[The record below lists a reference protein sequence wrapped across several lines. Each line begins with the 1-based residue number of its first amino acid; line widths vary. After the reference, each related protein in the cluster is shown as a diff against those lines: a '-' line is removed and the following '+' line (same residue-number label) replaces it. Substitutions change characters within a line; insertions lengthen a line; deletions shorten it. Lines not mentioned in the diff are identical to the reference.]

1 MSQDP
6 AQALA
11 AVIPLE
17 LRELLRGRQ
26 LVLARPVG
34 GPHAG
39 RHTGVR
45 AGLGD
50 QFRGHRP
57 YSPGDDPRRID
68 WRAVARRDRLV
79 LRQTD
84 AEDALSLVLLV
95 DASGGMA
102 YGTGASNKLRHASAL
117 AGALAH
123 LALRQGDNLGFGL
136 GRAGALE
143 LAQLRPR
150 AGASRLAALAHALT
164 REPAGVCPWPDLVAA
179 IAPSLPRRSLVL
191 LLSDLL
197 DPDPRKPDADTL
209 LLQNLAALRSR
220 GHDVVLVQVLHRDE
234 LEFPWTERG
243 MLRFED
249 PRGAREALAG
259 HAPSLRAD
267 YLARLHTH
275 LAALERGCA
284 DAGLHLHRSVS
295 DEPLTGTLLALLA
308 RLAGHPEPTPLTAP
322 ALEARR

>member
-11 AVIPLE
+11 AVVPPE
-17 LRELLRGRQ
+17 LRDLLRGRQ

-50 QFRGHRP
+50 QFRGHVP

-95 DASGGMA
+95 DAAGGMA
-102 YGTGASNKLRHASAL
+102 YGTGTSNKQRHAAAL
-117 AGALAH
+117 AAALAH
-123 LALRQGDNLGFGL
+123 LALRQGDNLGFAL

-150 AGASRLAALAHALT
+150 SGPSRLGALAHALT
-164 REPAGVCPWPDLVAA
+164 REASGVCPLPDLVAA
-179 IAPSLPRRSLVL
+179 VAPTLPRRSLVL

-197 DPDPRKPDADTL
+197 DPDPTRPDADEQL
-209 LLQNLAALRSR
+209 LRGLAALRSR

-234 LEFPWTERG
+234 LELPWTERG

-249 PRGAREALAG
+249 PRGAREAVEG
-259 HAPSLRAD
+259 HAPGLRGA
-267 YLARLHTH
+267 YLERLHAH
-275 LAALERGCA
+275 LGGLERGCA
-284 DAGLHLHRSVS
+284 ESGLHLHRTVT
-295 DEPLTGTLLALLA
+295 DEPLTGALLALLA
-308 RLAGHPEPTPLTAP
+308 RLSGHPEPAP
-322 ALEARR
+322 TLEPAGARR

>member
-11 AVIPLE
+11 AVVPPE
-17 LRELLRGRQ
+17 LRDLLRGRQ

-39 RHTGVR
+39 RHAGVR

-50 QFRGHRP
+50 QFRGHVP

-95 DASGGMA
+95 DAAGGMA
-102 YGTGASNKLRHASAL
+102 YGTGTSNKQRHAAAL
-117 AGALAH
+117 AAALAH
-123 LALRQGDNLGFGL
+123 LALRQGDNLGFAL

-150 AGASRLAALAHALT
+150 SGPSRLGALAHALT
-164 REPAGVCPWPDLVAA
+164 REASGVCPLPDLVAA
-179 IAPSLPRRSLVL
+179 VAPTLPRRSLVL

-197 DPDPRKPDADTL
+197 DPDPTRPDGDEQL
-209 LLQNLAALRSR
+209 LRGLAALRSR

-234 LEFPWTERG
+234 LELPWTERG

-249 PRGAREALAG
+249 PRGAREAVEG
-259 HAPSLRAD
+259 HAPGLRGA
-267 YLARLHTH
+267 YLERLHAH
-275 LAALERGCA
+275 LGGLERGCA
-284 DAGLHLHRSVS
+284 ESGLHLHRTVT
-295 DEPLTGTLLALLA
+295 DEPLTGALLALLA
-308 RLAGHPEPTPLTAP
+308 RLSGHPEPAP
-322 ALEARR
+322 TLEPAGARR

>member
-11 AVIPLE
+11 AVVPPE
-17 LRELLRGRQ
+17 LRDLLRGRQ
-26 LVLARPVG
+26 LALARPVG
-34 GPHAG
+34 GPNAG
-39 RHTGVR
+39 RHTSAR

-68 WRAVARRDRLV
+68 WRAAARRDRLV

-84 AEDALSLVLLV
+84 AEDALALVLLV

-102 YGTGASNKLRHASAL
+102 YGTGASNKQRHAGAL

-123 LALRQGDNLGFGL
+123 LALRQGDRVGFGV
-136 GRAGALE
+136 GRDGALE

-150 AGASRLAALAHALT
+150 AGSPRLAALAHALT

-179 IAPSLPRRSLVL
+179 VAPALPRRSLVL
-191 LLSDLL
+191 LFSDLL
-197 DPDPRKPDADTL
+197 DPDPGRPDADL
-209 LLQNLAALRSR
+209 LLLRGLAAVRSR

-234 LEFPWTERG
+234 LELPWTERG

-249 PRGAREALAG
+249 PRGAREPVEG
-259 HAPSLRAD
+259 HAPGLRAA
-267 YLARLHTH
+267 YLERLRAH
-275 LAALERGCA
+275 LAGLGRGCA
-284 DAGLHLHRSVS
+284 DAGLHLHRTVT
-295 DEPLTGTLLALLA
+295 DEPLTGALLGLLA
-308 RLAGHPEPTPLTAP
+308 RLAGRPEPTEAP
-322 ALEARR
+322 R

>member
-1 MSQDP
+1 MSIDP

-11 AVIPLE
+11 AVVPPE

-39 RHTGVR
+39 RHASVR

-57 YSPGDDPRRID
+57 YAPGDDPRRLD

-95 DASGGMA
+95 DGGGGMA
-102 YGTGASNKLRHASAL
+102 HGVGDANKLRHAAGL

-123 LALRQGDNLGFGL
+123 LALRQGDRVGFAC
-136 GRAGALE
+136 GRAGAAE
-143 LAQLRPR
+143 LAQVRPQ
-150 AGASRLAALAHALT
+150 AGASRLAALAHALL
-164 REPAGVCPWPDLVAA
+164 RAPEGVCPWPALVAGA
-179 IAPSLPRRSLVL
+179 APTLPRRSLVV

-197 DPDPRKPDADTL
+197 DPDPTRPDADEQL
-209 LLQNLAALRSR
+209 LRGLAAVRSR

-234 LEFPWTERG
+234 LEFPWTDQG
-243 MLRFED
+243 LWRFED
-249 PRGAREALAG
+249 ARGVRAPLEGRAAG
-259 HAPSLRAD
+259 MRDAYLERLRA
-267 YLARLHTH
+267 H
-275 LAALERGCA
+275 LEQLERACA
-284 DAGLHLHRSVS
+284 GAGLHLHRSVT
-295 DEPLTGTLLALLA
+295 DAPLTAALLALLA
-308 RLAGHPEPTPLTAP
+308 RLSGRPEPA
-322 ALEARR
+322 EARP

>member
-11 AVIPLE
+11 AVVPPE
-17 LRELLRGRQ
+17 LRDLLRGRQ

-50 QFRGHRP
+50 QFRGHVP

-95 DASGGMA
+95 DAAGGMA
-102 YGTGASNKLRHASAL
+102 YGTGTSNKQRHAAAL
-117 AGALAH
+117 AAALAH
-123 LALRQGDNLGFGL
+123 LALRQGDNLGFAL
-136 GRAGALE
+136 GRDGALE

-150 AGASRLAALAHALT
+150 SGPSRLGALAHALT
-164 REPAGVCPWPDLVAA
+164 REASGVCPLPDLVAA
-179 IAPSLPRRSLVL
+179 VAPTLPRRSLVL

-197 DPDPRKPDADTL
+197 DPDPTRPDADEQL
-209 LLQNLAALRSR
+209 LRGLAALRSR

-234 LEFPWTERG
+234 LELPWTERG

-249 PRGAREALAG
+249 PRGAREAVEG
-259 HAPSLRAD
+259 HAPGLRPA
-267 YLARLHTH
+267 YLERLHAH
-275 LAALERGCA
+275 LGGLERGCA
-284 DAGLHLHRSVS
+284 ESGLHLHRTVT
-295 DEPLTGTLLALLA
+295 DEPLTGALLALLA
-308 RLAGHPEPTPLTAP
+308 RLSGHPEPAP
-322 ALEARR
+322 TLEPAGARR

>member
-11 AVIPLE
+11 AVVPPE
-17 LRELLRGRQ
+17 LRDLLRGRQ

-39 RHTGVR
+39 RHTGVG

-50 QFRGHRP
+50 QFRGHVP

-95 DASGGMA
+95 DAAGGMA
-102 YGTGASNKLRHASAL
+102 YGTGTSNKQRHAAAL
-117 AGALAH
+117 AAALAH
-123 LALRQGDNLGFGL
+123 LALRQGDNLGFAL
-136 GRAGALE
+136 GRDGALE

-150 AGASRLAALAHALT
+150 SGPSRLGALAHALT
-164 REPAGVCPWPDLVAA
+164 REASGVCPLPDLVAA
-179 IAPSLPRRSLVL
+179 VAPTLPRRSLVL

-197 DPDPRKPDADTL
+197 DPDPTRPDADEQFL
-209 LLQNLAALRSR
+209 RGLAALRSR

-234 LEFPWTERG
+234 LELPWTERG

-249 PRGAREALAG
+249 PRGAREAVEG
-259 HAPSLRAD
+259 HAPGLRPA
-267 YLARLHTH
+267 YLERLHAH
-275 LAALERGCA
+275 LGGLERGCA
-284 DAGLHLHRSVS
+284 ESGLHLHRTVT
-295 DEPLTGTLLALLA
+295 DEPLTGALLALLA
-308 RLAGHPEPTPLTAP
+308 RLSGHPEPAPTPEP
-322 ALEARR
+322 AGARR

>member
-11 AVIPLE
+11 AVVPPE
-17 LRELLRGRQ
+17 LRDLLRGRQ

-39 RHTGVR
+39 RHLGVR

-57 YSPGDDPRRID
+57 YSPGDDPRHID

-95 DASGGMA
+95 DGGGGMA
-102 YGTGASNKLRHASAL
+102 YGTGTSNKLRHASAL

-123 LALRQGDNLGFGL
+123 LALRQGDRLGFAL
-136 GRAGALE
+136 GRGGALE

-150 AGASRLAALAHALT
+150 AGGARLAALAHALT
-164 REPAGVCPWPDLVAA
+164 REPAGLCPLPDLVAA
-179 IAPSLPRRSLVL
+179 VAPGLPRRSLVL

-197 DPDPRKPDADTL
+197 DPDPTLTDGDAQL
-209 LLQNLAALRSR
+209 LRGLAALRSR

-234 LEFPWTERG
+234 LELPWTERG

-249 PRGAREALAG
+249 PRGVREPLEG
-259 HAPSLRAD
+259 HAAGLRAD
-267 YLARLHTH
+267 YLERLHSH
-275 LAALERGCA
+275 LAALARGCA

-295 DEPLTGTLLALLA
+295 DEPLTGALLALLA
-308 RLAGHPEPTPLTAP
+308 RLAGHPEPAP
-322 ALEARR
+322 MPAERRR

>member
-11 AVIPLE
+11 AVVPPE
-17 LRELLRGRQ
+17 LRDLLRGRQ

-50 QFRGHRP
+50 QFRGHVP

-95 DASGGMA
+95 DAAGGMA
-102 YGTGASNKLRHASAL
+102 YGTGTSNKQRHAAAL
-117 AGALAH
+117 AAALAH
-123 LALRQGDNLGFGL
+123 LALRQGDNLGFAL
-136 GRAGALE
+136 GRDGALE

-150 AGASRLAALAHALT
+150 SGPSRLGALAHALT
-164 REPAGVCPWPDLVAA
+164 REASGVCPLPDLVAA
-179 IAPSLPRRSLVL
+179 VAPTLPRRSLVL

-197 DPDPRKPDADTL
+197 DPDPTRPDADEQL
-209 LLQNLAALRSR
+209 LRGLAALRSR

-234 LEFPWTERG
+234 LELPWTERG

-249 PRGAREALAG
+249 PRGAREAVEG
-259 HAPSLRAD
+259 HAPGLRPA
-267 YLARLHTH
+267 YLERLHAH
-275 LAALERGCA
+275 LGGLERGCA
-284 DAGLHLHRSVS
+284 ESGLHLHRTVT
-295 DEPLTGTLLALLA
+295 DEPLTGALLALLA
-308 RLAGHPEPTPLTAP
+308 RLSGHPEPAPTPAP
-322 ALEARR
+322 AGARR